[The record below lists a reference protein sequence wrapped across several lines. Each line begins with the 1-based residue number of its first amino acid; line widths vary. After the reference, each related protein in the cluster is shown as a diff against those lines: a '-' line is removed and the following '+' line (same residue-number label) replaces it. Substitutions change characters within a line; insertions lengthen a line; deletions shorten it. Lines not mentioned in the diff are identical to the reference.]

1 MTGAAV
7 PVNGG
12 AGVPHAAA
20 ARHGPGARVAAQFD
34 DARQQADAATLGMW
48 LFIATEMLFFGV
60 LFFVY
65 ALGRSYY
72 PDAFAAASR
81 HTRFWLGTVNTGVL
95 LTSSFAMA
103 AAVRSAQLRAHR
115 TAALLLVLTAV
126 LGVAFACIKLTEY
139 WLDWQDRLVPVLNFA
154 FEPQHAKGALAFFWL
169 YFATTG
175 MHLVHLSIGVV
186 IVLVFAWRE
195 WHPASARLHEQVEIA
210 GLYWH
215 FVDLVWIFLY
225 PCLYLIARW

>member
-1 MTGAAV
+1 MSGVALGAAGRARRE
-7 PVNGG
+7 PG
-12 AGVPHAAA
+12 
-20 ARHGPGARVAAQFD
+20 ARHGPDAAVAAQFD

-65 ALGRSYY
+65 ALARSYY
-72 PDAFAAASR
+72 PEAFAAASR
-81 HTRFWLGTVNTGVL
+81 HTRFWLGTINTAVL
-95 LTSSFAMA
+95 LSSSFAMA

-115 TAALLLVLTAV
+115 TSALLLVLTAV
-126 LGVAFACIKLTEY
+126 LGLAFAAIKLTEY
-139 WLDWQDRLVPVLNFA
+139 GLDYRDHLVPVLDFA
-154 FEPQHAKGALAFFWL
+154 FDPRYATGALAFFWL

-186 IVLVFAWRE
+186 IALIFARRE
-195 WHPASARLHEQVEIA
+195 WRHASARLHEQVEIA